1 MKIENEMP
9 YKDLLLQLGTYRDVT
24 SAIGVDKALGVASC
38 LGGRLTA
45 LTLDVDIA
53 VPANPLALP
62 ILDVQGMATAEHERC
77 VQATND
83 LLSVLNASAARAGVQ
98 VKHYTERTSLAY
110 VPDVVIE
117 YARLKDLTMI
127 PIGDGT
133 LQPYI
138 AERVI
143 FGAGRPVLLLP
154 DRKDTSRD
162 IVLDTIA
169 VAWDFSRPAARA
181 LGDALPLLQR
191 AKVVR
196 VVTVANEKRIET
208 TQSNGALATHLA
220 FHGVDAIFDEE
231 DAAGR
236 TIGQALEAYARRR
249 DLDLL
254 VMGAYGHSRF
264 RDFILGGATKS
275 IVTNPP
281 LPVLL
286 SH

>member
-1 MKIENEMP
+1 MP

-24 SAIGVDKALGVASC
+24 TAVAVEKAVSMASC

-62 ILDVQGMATAEHERC
+62 ILNVQGMAAAEHERS
-77 VQATND
+77 VQVAND
-83 LLSVLNASAARAGVQ
+83 LLSVINGSAAKAGVHL
-98 VKHYTERTSLAY
+98 KHSTERTSLAY

-117 YARLKDLTMI
+117 HARLKDLTMI
-127 PIGDGT
+127 PIGEGT

-154 DRKDTSRD
+154 DRKDTSRE
-162 IVLDTIA
+162 IALDTIA

-208 TQSNGALATHLA
+208 TQSNGELATHLA

-236 TIGQALEAYARRR
+236 TIGQALEAYAQTRNV
-249 DLDLL
+249 DLL

-264 RDFILGGATKS
+264 RDFILGGATES
-275 IVTNPP
+275 IVAKPP